1 MLWCIGQLN
10 NDDQPEG
17 SLPKHTAKD
26 RGAIHGSLPL
36 HLLLHLG
43 LADPLNLAWEEDE
56 EGGDGSSTG
65 FICDPPDSSPTLLL
79 LTY

>member
-1 MLWCIGQLN
+1 MMHRSTLN

-36 HLLLHLG
+36 LLLHLG

-56 EGGDGSSTG
+56 EGGDG
-65 FICDPPDSSPTLLL
+65 CDPPDSSPTLLL